1 MTKLYA
7 VRLTFAALLAAS
19 TAALAQEPAAPPAAP
34 PAAAAGPKDAAATA
48 NPELVGQ
55 LVKDLSVTPTQ
66 AEGAAGAVFGLA
78 KKRLKPED
86 FGKVAAAVPGID
98 GLMKAAPVPDSK
110 SAALDLAGAGVA
122 GLASSLGQ
130 LGLKP
135 EMAMKLVPAL
145 SGYLKGKGAGDAAS
159 LVGGLLK

>member
-7 VRLTFAALLAAS
+7 VRLTLAALMAAG
-19 TAALAQEPAAPPAAP
+19 TALAQEPAAPPAASA
-34 PAAAAGPKDAAATA
+34 PAPKDVAATA

-78 KKRLKPED
+78 KKKLKPED
-86 FGKVAAAVPGID
+86 FGKVAAAVPGIE
-98 GLMKAAPVPDSK
+98 GLLSAAPVPDPK
-110 SAALDLAGAGVA
+110 SAALDLVAPGAGVA
-122 GLASSLGQ
+122 SLASSLGK

-135 EMAMKLVPAL
+135 EIAMKLVPAM
-145 SGYLKGKGAGDAAS
+145 SGYLKGKGAGDAAA